1 MTKNSDRRIDPW
13 GRVVMNPD
21 AVFRLA
27 LEGHDVWN
35 IPVDAG
41 PQIDQFNAM
50 LARFDKPGFELGPP
64 TEITIS
70 PQEEH
75 DRHAAAWMVSDDIKT
90 IPVREFLLDLC
101 RTPEEKARVN
111 LEMDLYEERDLIPL
125 LQLMM
130 YLVNHFRE
138 NNVVWGV
145 GRGSSV
151 SSFVLYLIG
160 VHKVN
165 SLKYGLAIEEFLK

>member
-1 MTKNSDRRIDPW
+1 MTENADRRIDPW
-13 GRVVMNPD
+13 GRVVMKPD

-27 LEGHDVWN
+27 MEGHDVWS
-35 IPVDAG
+35 IPVDPG
-41 PQIDQFNAM
+41 PAIDLYNET
-50 LARFDKPGFELGPP
+50 LVRFDKPGLTMGPP
-64 TEITIS
+64 TEMETT
-70 PQEEH
+70 PEEEH
-75 DRHAAAWMVSDDIKT
+75 AQHAASWMVSDEIKT
-90 IPVREFLLDLC
+90 IPVRAFLLDLC

-151 SSFVLYLIG
+151 ASFVLYLIG

>member
-1 MTKNSDRRIDPW
+1 
-13 GRVVMNPD
+13 MNPD

-27 LEGHDVWN
+27 MEGHDVWS
-35 IPVDAG
+35 IPVDSS
-41 PQIDQFNAM
+41 PEIEQFNAT
-50 LARFDKPGFELGPP
+50 LALFDKPGLELKQPDEP
-64 TEITIS
+64 ATTPE
-70 PQEEH
+70 QEH
-75 DRHAAAWMVSDDIKT
+75 ARHAASWMVSDDIKT
-90 IPVREFLLDLC
+90 IPVHDFLLGLC
-101 RTPEEKARVN
+101 RTPEEADRVN
-111 LEMDLYEERDLIPL
+111 AEMILYRERDLIPL

-165 SLKYGLAIEEFLK
+165 SLRYGLAIEEFLK